1 MTDYGWHTILGSPP
15 SKSNSYRIITIGS
28 GNKRHGSLTKSDAL
42 NKYEQSFYM
51 QIGDLRNKNIDGL
64 FEFYCR
70 VYNGSMRKDIDNSTK
85 VLLDCLQH
93 TNTIKNDN
101 RCVKL
106 VMEKFIDKERPR
118 CEFKLI
124 EID

>member
-51 QIGDLRNKNIDGL
+51 QIGDLRNKQISGF
-64 FEFYCR
+64 FEFHCR
-70 VYNGSMRKDIDNSTK
+70 VYNDSMRKDIDNSTK
-85 VLLDCLQH
+85 VLLDCLQY
-93 TNTIKNDN
+93 TGTIVNDN
-101 RCVKL
+101 KCVKL

-118 CEFKLI
+118 CEFKI
-124 EID
+124 IAID